1 MGTAGR
7 GPEAEP
13 ATHAFEPDAGAVRLT
28 PETAAPDRTPP
39 GARPLG
45 TRSLTPGFLYGDAVR
60 VLSAWQAP
68 DPGQDGLRLE
78 FLRHLEVHP
87 ADGMWRECADGHIT
101 ASTAVLDA
109 SRTRVLLTLHS
120 KVKAW
125 LQLGGHCEP
134 GDLTLA
140 GAALR
145 EATEESGIAG
155 LRLVP
160 EPLQLDRHEV
170 RCHPQGTWHLDVQ
183 YVAVA
188 PEGARHAVSDESDD
202 LRWFPVDDLPE
213 SADEAVR
220 RLVARAVDASV

>member
-1 MGTAGR
+1 V
-7 GPEAEP
+7 PS
-13 ATHAFEPDAGAVRLT
+13 
-28 PETAAPDRTPP
+28 
-39 GARPLG
+39 LG
-45 TRSLTPGFLYGDAVR
+45 SRSLTPGFLYGDALR
-60 VLSAWQAP
+60 VLSSWEAP
-68 DPGQDGLRLE
+68 DDPQERLRLR
-78 FLRHLEVHP
+78 FLRHLEEHP
-87 ADGMWRECADGHIT
+87 ADGLWRECADGHIT

-125 LQLGGHCEP
+125 LQLGGHCES

-140 GAALR
+140 SAALR
-145 EATEESGIAG
+145 EATEESGIPG
-155 LRLVP
+155 LRLLP
-160 EPLQLDRHEV
+160 EPVQLDRHEV

-188 PEGARHAVSDESDD
+188 PDGARHAVSDESDD

-220 RLVARAVDASV
+220 RLVARAVSESG